1 MSFVPGQ
8 PASRPTADELLRQLA
23 GDSTARAAAPWEGEP
38 VPLSA
43 RRLLPP
49 FPVDALPAWLADMVA
64 ALADFTQTPADLPGC
79 LALACLA
86 TAASGRA
93 VVQVRPGWREPT
105 NLFVVVAL
113 PPGSRKSPVFAAMT
127 EPILTAER
135 SLQEN
140 SAPPRARAE
149 VEARAARAHAA
160 EVARIA
166 ESAYATEHGA
176 KAIDDAADAKTAAD
190 QLAVPAV
197 PRLVADDITP
207 EAAASLLAEQGGR
220 LAVLSAEGGIFA
232 TLAGRYSGQP
242 NLEVFLKGHA
252 GDLLV
257 VDRKGRDSEYVAH
270 PALTLGL
277 AVQPELLKDIA
288 SVPGFRGRGLLARIV
303 YSLPA
308 TTVGRRRVG
317 TPPPDE
323 AVVTEYTTNLRA
335 LVLTLADWTDP
346 AVLTLTRDANDAVLH
361 LEETLEPRLH
371 PDRGDLAPI
380 VDWASKYVGATAR
393 LAGLIHLAAHR
404 DALTRPISVQTV
416 QSAARLGHYYL
427 GHALAVFDLMGA
439 DPMVDNARHVLDWI
453 ARTGTTHF
461 TRRDLFT
468 AVSRGRFR
476 KVTELDPV
484 LDLLDQH
491 GYIRP
496 RELPPRAGAGRPPS
510 PTFDVH
516 PNTAE
521 SAESAESAQPPP
533 RSLR

>member
-1 MSFVPGQ
+1 MSFVAGQ
-8 PASRPTADELLRQLA
+8 PTSAPTADELLGQLA
-23 GDSTARAAAPWEGEP
+23 GDSTPPAAAPWEGEP

-43 RRLLPP
+43 HRLLPP
-49 FPVDALPAWLADMVA
+49 FPLDALPSWLADMVA
-64 ALADFTQTPADLPGC
+64 GLADFTQTPPDLPGC
-79 LALACLA
+79 LAVACLA
-86 TAASGRA
+86 TAAGGRA
-93 VVQVRPGWREPT
+93 MVEVRPGWREPT
-105 NLFVVVAL
+105 NVFVVVAL

-127 EPILTAER
+127 APILAAER
-135 SLQEN
+135 ALQEN
-140 SAPPRARAE
+140 TAPLRARAE
-149 VEARAARAHAA
+149 VEARAAHAHAA
-160 EVARIA
+160 EAARTA
-166 ESAYATEHGA
+166 DSAYATEHGA
-176 KAIDDAADAKTAAD
+176 KAIDDAADAKAAAD
-190 QLAVPAV
+190 QLAVPPV

-257 VDRKGRDSEYVAH
+257 VDRKGRDSEH
-270 PALTLGL
+270 ITRPALTLGL
-277 AVQPELLKDIA
+277 AVQPEVLRDIA
-288 SVPGFRGRGLLARIV
+288 AMPGFRGRGLLARIL

-317 TPPPDE
+317 TPPPDQ
-323 AVVTEYTTNLRA
+323 AVATAYKTNLRA
-335 LVLTLADWTDP
+335 LVLTLSDRTEP
-346 AVLTLTRDANDAVLH
+346 VVLPLTRDANDAMLH
-361 LEETLEPRLH
+361 LEETIEPRLH

-380 VDWASKYVGATAR
+380 VDWAAKYAGATAR

-404 DALTRPISVQTV
+404 DALTRPISVQTT
-416 QSAARLGHYYL
+416 QAATRLGHYYL

-439 DPMVDNARHVLDWI
+439 DPIVDNAHHVLDWI
-453 ARTGTTHF
+453 ARTATTKF

-516 PNTAE
+516 PDAAETAE
-521 SAESAESAQPPP
+521 SAQLPTA
-533 RSLR
+533 RLR